1 MVAKNLNTAV
11 DKRRNIKANNYPP
24 VNRFND
30 YVLLVYFTDCLVCFN
45 PEEVIH
51 EKEKR
56 SKLIEHLSSTTN
68 VKNFISNREVRKL
81 IKLESGRI
89 SINSEKIKELEE
101 YDGKWVILTNTELK
115 TEEAAEKYKELW
127 KIEDSFE
134 AMKTFFKI
142 RPVYHYKERRIK
154 AHIALVFLALY
165 SERVL
170 ENLLGSDWSRRRIS
184 NAASSLKLI
193 KLKTNSEQYLMRT
206 ELKEETKLLIKKF
219 KMQYPKRL
227 RVI

>member
-1 MVAKNLNTAV
+1 M
-11 DKRRNIKANNYPP
+11 
-24 VNRFND
+24 
-30 YVLLVYFTDCLVCFN
+30 
-45 PEEVIH
+45 
-51 EKEKR
+51 
-56 SKLIEHLSSTTN
+56 STFFHN
-68 VKNFISNREVRKL
+68 QCKNFISNREVRKL

-115 TEEAAEKYKELW
+115 TEEDAEKYKELS

-142 RPVYHYKERRIK
+142 RQVYHYKERRIK

-193 KLKTNSEQYLMRT
+193 KLKTNSEQYLIRT

-227 RVI
+227 IVI